1 MITTETTTEGR
12 LLDYGYGV
20 SVQNGDYGPMM
31 MHDGAT
37 AGFNSFFIYYPD
49 QDLNIVLLTNTDGFD
64 SHLRAFASL
73 IASKILSAQ

>member
-1 MITTETTTEGR
+1 
-12 LLDYGYGV
+12 
-20 SVQNGDYGPMM
+20 MM

-37 AGFNSFFIYYPD
+37 AGFNSFFIYYPE

-73 IASKILSAQ
+73 VASKILQSP